1 MKSAHPP
8 SGKRSSA
15 DITAPAPPVSSGR
28 WATAVPQG
36 APSGLAP
43 HSESKLAVRPGA
55 RAPSKIHERV
65 RIALGEAPV
74 EPALVSV
81 TSRPHDDVLEY
92 THTFVVAYARH
103 RFRNTLVASLSVATY
118 ELLGNAL
125 NYGSV
130 LADVV
135 FQLVESP
142 SIAVRVSNE
151 TVPVRIDML
160 RSHLERVSKD
170 PEAAFLEEMRR
181 SMSGGTS
188 KPMLGLARIVHEAK
202 LSLELYVAGTR
213 LTMIARFPT

>member
-1 MKSAHPP
+1 
-8 SGKRSSA
+8 
-15 DITAPAPPVSSGR
+15 
-28 WATAVPQG
+28 
-36 APSGLAP
+36 
-43 HSESKLAVRPGA
+43 
-55 RAPSKIHERV
+55 V
-65 RIALGEAPV
+65 RIALGEAPL
-74 EPALVSV
+74 EPTLVSV
-81 TSRPHDDVLEY
+81 TYRPHDDVLEY

-103 RFRNTLVASLSVATY
+103 RFRNTLVAPLSVATY

-130 LADVV
+130 LVDVA

-142 SIAVRVSNE
+142 SIGIRVSNE

-160 RSHLERVSKD
+160 RSHLERVAKD

-202 LSLELYVAGTR
+202 LSLELYVAGNR